1 MKKTRRKIFNKQ
13 FSKISRQE
21 GYALMFTVILVS
33 IISLISIG
41 LSNTTYKQ
49 MILSS
54 GANDSELAFYES
66 DVAMECALYLDNKTS
81 VLTNNILS
89 YTCGIDEKGNP
100 YLMNISSVKVS
111 KNLTKYNLNP
121 SSSISNSTDSCFRIE
136 IDKDNLSDTTT
147 TTIKANGYNIC
158 DTSNRRAV
166 ERTIEVTY

>member
-1 MKKTRRKIFNKQ
+1 MEKTRKKIFNKQ
-13 FSKISRQE
+13 LPKSLKQE

-66 DVAMECALYLDNKTS
+66 DMAMECALYLDNKTS

-89 YTCGIDEKGNP
+89 YTCGVDEKGNP
-100 YLMNISSVKVS
+100 YQMSISSVKVS

-121 SSSISNSTDSCFRIE
+121 SNFINNPNDSCFRIE
-136 IDKDNLSDTTT
+136 IDKDNLSSVTTT
-147 TTIKANGYNIC
+147 IIKANGYNIC
-158 DTSNRRAV
+158 DTSNNRAV

>member
-1 MKKTRRKIFNKQ
+1 MKKIKRKIFNKSSLKPIKQ
-13 FSKISRQE
+13 N

-66 DVAMECALYLDNKTS
+66 DMAMECALYVDNKTS
-81 VLTNNILS
+81 ILTNNILN
-89 YTCGIDEKGNP
+89 YVCGVDEKGNP
-100 YLMNISSVKVS
+100 YLLNISSVTIS

-121 SSSISNSTDSCFRIE
+121 SNSISNSNDSCFRIE
-136 IDKDNLSDTTT
+136 IDKDNLSNITT

-158 DTSNRRAV
+158 NINNNRAV
-166 ERTIEVTY
+166 ERTIEVKY